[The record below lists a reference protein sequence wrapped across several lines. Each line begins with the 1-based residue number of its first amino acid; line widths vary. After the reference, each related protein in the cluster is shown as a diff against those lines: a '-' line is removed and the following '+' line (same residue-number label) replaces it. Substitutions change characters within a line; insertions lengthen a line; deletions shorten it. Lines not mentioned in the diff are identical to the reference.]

1 VDLSSLSTG
10 EKIAA
15 VSGAALFL
23 LLFPSWLADK
33 SAWELFSVVSFLL
46 AILAITAVAFPV
58 AKAFGYPQQLRPSDR
73 SILLRVGTV
82 ALVLIL
88 AYFLEAL
95 GNAQVGLWLSLFAA
109 GGIFYAAVTMPTKD
123 APRRRGRDR
132 PRRPLVEEDYEEPP
146 PGMESWREGGRGE
159 EESEADEAP
168 APASSRPADEHETD
182 PGPGSAPPPRRAE
195 RRPARDSSFD
205 DLEFEEPARS
215 EPRRSRRPPEVP
227 PSSGR

>member
-1 VDLSSLSTG
+1 MDLSSLSTG

-95 GNAQVGLWLSLFAA
+95 GNAQVGLWLSVLAA
-109 GGIFYAAVTMPTKD
+109 AGIFYGAVTMPSED
-123 APRRRGRDR
+123 APRRRSRDR
-132 PRRPLVEEDYEEPP
+132 PRRPLADEDYEEPP
-146 PGMESWREGGRGE
+146 PGMESWRESPRDE
-159 EESEADEAP
+159 EEPDAGEPP
-168 APASSRPADEHETD
+168 AASRPADEHETD
-182 PGPGSAPPPRRAE
+182 PGPGSAQPPRRAD

-215 EPRRSRRPPEVP
+215 ETRRSRRPPDVP